1 MDTKKCLESKEAYDD
16 YATKR
21 EEDII
26 GHINSKQP
34 VKNEIILKLKT
45 KKKEINE
52 SIYFLDNTEGHEYL
66 KELNENNVKIYI
78 DEKEYNYS
86 KYFIPDKKGIYTIRI
101 EFNIQMTNCS
111 YMFYECDNIIE
122 ADLSNFDSQNV
133 IDLSFMFTECN
144 KIKSIYLTNFNTKKV
159 TNMASMFKDCS
170 KLKEKDLCHFDMI
183 NDVNTDDMFLFCY
196 NLDRIKINKIY
207 SNIFE
212 EIDSK
217 ITDKIISVDIEVEK
231 KMDEILSKKAPNSL
245 LDVIS
250 DKFSKPVKLIK
261 EEIKMHLNEFELTE
275 VYMKEIL
282 KNFSSKTKI
291 IFDLNKDKD
300 SIYFV
305 MSKIYGRSKIGCF
318 ISYKYNDKDDD
329 NLICC
334 YLNGKFEIL
343 NNVFSFENNDL
354 FTYVATVMDYN
365 CYGFISYKPQNS
377 KFIYKLMNDCVYII
391 LIIHDNMRAMF
402 KIKDNFYKN
411 PIEFLDSHSTFR
423 DKEKFTEKFFEKNM
437 NDIKNIF
444 DENYESSN
452 KKFLNLKEL
461 IIYQIED

>member
-1 MDTKKCLESKEAYDD
+1 MDTKKCLENKDTYDD
-16 YATKR
+16 HETKR
-21 EEDII
+21 E
-26 GHINSKQP
+26 NPKQNA
-34 VKNEIILKLKT
+34 KNEIILKV
-45 KKKEINE
+45 ESRNIDINE
-52 SIYFLDNTEGHEYL
+52 RIYFLDNTKKHEYL

-78 DEKEYNYS
+78 DEKEYNYL
-86 KYFIPDKKGIYTIRI
+86 KYFIPTKEGIYTIRI

-133 IDLSFMFTECN
+133 TDLSFMFTECE

-159 TNMASMFKDCS
+159 INMASMFKDCS
-170 KLKEKDLCHFDMI
+170 KLKEIDLCHFDMI

-217 ITDKIISVDIEVEK
+217 ITDKIISVDIEVEN
-231 KMDEILSKKAPNSL
+231 KMDEILSRKSPNSL

-250 DKFSKPVKLIK
+250 DKFTKPVKLIK

-318 ISYKYNDKDDD
+318 ISYKYNRSEDND

-343 NNVFSFENNDL
+343 NNIFSFQNNDL
-354 FTYVATVMDYN
+354 FTYVATVMDNN

-391 LIIHDNMRAMF
+391 LIIHDNVIAMF

-411 PIEFLDSHSTFR
+411 PIEFLDSRSTFR
-423 DKEKFTEKFFEKNM
+423 DKEKFTEIFFEKNM
-437 NDIKNIF
+437 SDIKNIF
-444 DENYESSN
+444 DENYESST
-452 KKFLNLKEL
+452 KKYLKLKEL

>member
-1 MDTKKCLESKEAYDD
+1 
-16 YATKR
+16 
-21 EEDII
+21 
-26 GHINSKQP
+26 
-34 VKNEIILKLKT
+34 
-45 KKKEINE
+45 
-52 SIYFLDNTEGHEYL
+52 
-66 KELNENNVKIYI
+66 
-78 DEKEYNYS
+78 
-86 KYFIPDKKGIYTIRI
+86 
-101 EFNIQMTNCS
+101 
-111 YMFYECDNIIE
+111 MFYDCRKIIE

-133 IDLSFMFTECN
+133 TDLSFMFAECLYLKN
-144 KIKSIYLTNFNTKKV
+144 IYLTNFNTKKV
-159 TNMASMFKDCS
+159 TNMTSMFEDCDE
-170 KLKEKDLCHFDMI
+170 LKEIDLCYFDMI
-183 NDVNTDDMFLFCY
+183 NDVKADNMFEYCT
-196 NLDRIKINKIY
+196 NLKKIKINKIY
-207 SNIFE
+207 YNIFE
-212 EIDSK
+212 K
-217 ITDKIISVDIEVEK
+217 ILGDDDKTDKILSVDIEVEK
-231 KMDEILSKKAPNSL
+231 KMDEILSRKDPNSL

-250 DKFSKPVKLIK
+250 DKFAKPIIQIK
-261 EEIKMHLNEFELTE
+261 EEIKIHLNEFELTE

-318 ISYKYNDKDDD
+318 ISYKYNKDDD

-377 KFIYKLMNDCVYII
+377 KFLYKLMNDCVYII
-391 LIIHDNMRAMF
+391 LIIHDNVIAMF

-411 PIEFLDSHSTFR
+411 PIEFLDSRSTFR

-437 NDIKNIF
+437 SDIKNIF
-444 DENYESSN
+444 DENYESST
-452 KKFLNLKEL
+452 KKSLKLKEL